1 MRLPPLML
9 PYPRRLAWAHMRAHC
24 TAAAQVRELAAQTIH
39 YDKHYAG
46 WNLADALVGQL
57 WFKQA

>member
-1 MRLPPLML
+1 ML